1 MAQSAGSD
9 NVTRSIWSSS
19 VQVPSHPPLLED
31 AQADVCIVGAGIS
44 GLTTA
49 YLLARAGRSVLVL
62 DDGDIGGGE
71 TQRTT
76 AHLANALDDRYM
88 RLERLHGVEGAR
100 LAADSHSA
108 AVDEIERIV
117 EAEGIACDFVRVDG
131 YLFVPPDEDASL
143 LDRELDAVH
152 RAGLTQV
159 ERRSQTMLGA
169 CDLGPSLRFPRQA
182 QFDPMKYLIGLAQ
195 AIERAGGRIHGHTHV
210 RSVDGKARCVRAEDG
225 ARVVADAFVVATNT
239 PVIDR
244 VAIHTKQAA
253 YRTYVVAFRMRPGM
267 VARALYW
274 DTADP
279 YHYVRTQR
287 TEDGQELLIVGG
299 EDHKTG
305 QADESGQRFARLAAW
320 TLQRVPDAGEIAF
333 QWSGQVMEPVD
344 ALAFIGRN
352 PGGPDNVYV
361 VTGDSGNGMTHG
373 TIAGLLLG
381 DLIAGR
387 ENPWEKLYD
396 PSRVTLRAAPEFA
409 RENLN
414 VAAQYAELATPGEIE
429 SVDALAAGTGA
440 VMRRGL
446 KMIAAYRD
454 EHGVVHERSAICP
467 HLGCVVAWNDVEHS
481 WDCPCHGSRFEPLG
495 RVING
500 PANTGLPNIDESSAS
515 RHDKA
520 RRSVHAD
527 TDRQ

>member
-1 MAQSAGSD
+1 MSQRAASD
-9 NVTRSIWSSS
+9 NATQSLWSTSLE
-19 VQVPSHPPLLED
+19 VPSHPPLLED
-31 AQADVCIVGAGIS
+31 TQADVCIVGAGIS

-71 TQRTT
+71 THRTT
-76 AHLANALDDRYM
+76 AHLVNALDDRYL
-88 RLERLHGVEGAR
+88 RLERLHGAEGAR
-100 LAADSHSA
+100 LAANSHSA
-108 AVDEIERIV
+108 AVDEIEHIV
-117 EAEGIACDFVRVDG
+117 QAEDIACDFARVDG
-131 YLFVPPDEDASL
+131 YLFLAPDEDASL
-143 LDRELDAVH
+143 LDQELDAVH

-159 ERRSQTMLGA
+159 ERRSQTMLGRF
-169 CDLGPSLRFPRQA
+169 DLGPSLRFPGQA
-182 QFDPMKYLIGLAQ
+182 QFDPMKYLVGLAQ
-195 AIERAGGRIHGHTHV
+195 AIERAGGRIHGQTHV
-210 RSVDGKARCVRAEDG
+210 RGVDGKAGCVRTEEGTKVAAG
-225 ARVVADAFVVATNT
+225 AIVVATNT

-253 YRTYVVAFRMRPGM
+253 YRTYVVAFRMRPGT

-287 TEDGQELLIVGG
+287 MEDGQELLIVGG

-305 QADESGQRFARLAAW
+305 QGDESGQRFARLAAW
-320 TLQRVPDAGEIAF
+320 TLERVPDAGAIAF
-333 QWSGQVMEPVD
+333 QWSGQVLEPVD
-344 ALAFIGRN
+344 GIAFIGRN

-373 TIAGLLLG
+373 TIAGLLLS

-387 ENPWEKLYD
+387 DNPWEKLYD
-396 PSRVTLRAAPEFA
+396 PSRITLRAAPEFA

-414 VAAQYAELATPGEIE
+414 VAAQYAELIAPGEIE
-429 SVDALAAGTGA
+429 SVDALAASTGA

-467 HLGCVVAWNDVEHS
+467 HLGCVVEWNDVEHS

-500 PANTGLPNIDESSAS
+500 PANTGLQDIDESSAG
-515 RHDKA
+515 RDDKA
-520 RRSVHAD
+520 RRSLHAD
-527 TDRQ
+527 ADRQ